1 MSDDDVT
8 TEVPAGELP
17 ESTPVDDTTAG
28 ELPDDTVTVPDDSA
42 TADGDGGAAQV
53 QAKFDEAHAK
63 GYFGETPD
71 PHPNEAY
78 SLQSGPDSP
87 GGLPDDTTRA

>member
-1 MSDDDVT
+1 MSDDVT

-28 ELPDDTVTVPDDSA
+28 ALPDDTATVPEDSA
-42 TADGDGGAAQV
+42 DADGGAAQV
-53 QAKFDEAHAK
+53 QAKFDEAEAK
-63 GYFGETPD
+63 GYIGETPD

-87 GGLPDDTTRA
+87 GGLPDNTTSA